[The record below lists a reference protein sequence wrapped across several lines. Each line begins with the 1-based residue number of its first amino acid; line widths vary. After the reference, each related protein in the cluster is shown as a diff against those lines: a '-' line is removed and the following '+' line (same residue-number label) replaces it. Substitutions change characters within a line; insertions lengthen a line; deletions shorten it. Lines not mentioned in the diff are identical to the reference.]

1 MDENSLAMKHTC
13 SLAIF
18 FFLGSLAVIR
28 ADTFFE
34 IRRVK
39 AYLSPP
45 RSGDGVWEEKREKGE
60 LQRIFRPCLEI
71 ELKTAAQTRA
81 DKTFLKVH
89 FLSEEGVILK
99 TVTKPS
105 IGERGDTPKKKRY
118 SAPVIFPKDHWELIY
133 FLIPDDLLGKKWKA
147 VAVFGDKAGA
157 SAMSY
162 PNASLFSINYPEKA
176 LVEGKAGKDVER
188 HAAMDPVIEHVVKT
202 GNPDQPQ
209 ITLFLRPPDG
219 ITDASEIKGVL
230 AACVLAN
237 RAEDI
242 KMQLQARNPSQEVNG
257 LMRFADKHKLAIL
270 CWGSQ
275 TLWNPGANYDEL
287 QLRKARE
294 LDRAFDQVARGWE
307 RGVHELHEKY
317 GIPERNFFLWGICGS
332 AQWAHRLAMRKPD
345 YFLAAYIHLPSSF
358 DKPTPEAAKIL
369 WMLTA
374 GELDGGYDRSVQFYQ
389 SCREAGY
396 SIVYK
401 PIAGLGHAGSPIA
414 DMLGLK
420 FFEFAMGLKEQR
432 QTLDEKLAKVEL
444 GQKMKI
450 TEPWL
455 EQFKNPPLYGDF
467 LNQQVFPA
475 DKVEKIPAAFRVPLP
490 TKEIAEAWN
499 K

>member
-1 MDENSLAMKHTC
+1 MKTHC
-13 SLAIF
+13 LLILLLLFPNAAIF
-18 FFLGSLAVIR
+18 
-28 ADTFFE
+28 ADDFFE
-34 IRRVK
+34 IRRVR
-39 AYLSPP
+39 AFQSPP
-45 RSGDGVWEEKREKGE
+45 KSENGVWDETREKGQ
-60 LQRIFRPCLEI
+60 LKRTFRPCLEV
-71 ELKTAAQTRA
+71 ELKTAEQTRA

-89 FLSEEGVILK
+89 FLSEGGVILK

-105 IGERGDTPKKKRY
+105 VGERGDAPKKNRY
-118 SAPVIFPKDHWELIY
+118 ATPVLFPKDQWEFIY
-133 FLIPDDLLGKKWKA
+133 FTIPEDLLGKKWKA

-162 PNASLFSINYPEKA
+162 PNASLFSVNYPEKS
-176 LVEGKAGKDVER
+176 LVEGKGGNDVER

-209 ITLFLRPPDG
+209 ITLFVRPPDG
-219 ITDASEIKGVL
+219 ITDASQIKGVL

-237 RAEDI
+237 NPGDI
-242 KMQLQARNPSQEVNG
+242 KRQLQSRNPSEEVNG

-307 RGVHELHEKY
+307 RGVRELHEKY
-317 GIPERNFFLWGICGS
+317 GIPERNFFLWGICAS

-374 GELDGGYDRSVQFYQ
+374 GELDGGYDRSGQFYQ

-396 SIVYK
+396 SMVYK

-420 FFEFAMGLKEQR
+420 FFEFAMGVKEQR
-432 QTLDEKLAKVEL
+432 QTLDEKLAIVEL
-444 GQKMKI
+444 GQKVKI
-450 TEPWL
+450 SGPWL
-455 EQFKNPPLYGDF
+455 EQFKNPPFYGDF

-475 DKVEKIPAAFRVPLP
+475 EKVEMIPAAFRVPLP

-499 K
+499 Q